1 MLALGPDICCMARLE
16 RERERWI
23 VRHTRAAAGCDGNGW
38 SKSTFTKRPPLMFA
52 STAVT
57 PEHDIRKGWAEKR
70 ILKIE
75 LSELFWSRWLRN
87 VERRRGASVADFTN
101 FYEIPDCCFEAHDIN
116 HGNIAP
122 FSPLVAKKDQ
132 FPSHGQPWIP
142 SILRS
147 LPARMQFFCC
157 KPEVTCPKDSYVT
170 ASCKSLLN
178 TLAN

>member
-16 RERERWI
+16 RERVRWI
-23 VRHTRAAAGCDGNGW
+23 VRHTRAAAGCDGDGGQNQL
-38 SKSTFTKRPPLMFA
+38 SQNARRSCLPRPQRHRNMISA
-52 STAVT
+52 KAGQ
-57 PEHDIRKGWAEKR
+57 KKR

-75 LSELFWSRWLRN
+75 LSELFWSSWLRN
-87 VERRRGASVADFTN
+87 LERRRGASVADFTN

-132 FPSHGQPWIP
+132 FPSHGQPWVPWIQ
-142 SILRS
+142 RS

-170 ASCKSLLN
+170 AGCKSLLS